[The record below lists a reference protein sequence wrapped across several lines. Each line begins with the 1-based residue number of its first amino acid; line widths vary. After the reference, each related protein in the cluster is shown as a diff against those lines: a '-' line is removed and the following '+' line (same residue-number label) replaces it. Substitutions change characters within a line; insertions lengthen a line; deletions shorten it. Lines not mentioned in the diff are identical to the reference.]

1 MGFDLKAF
9 LKKRFERDVFTGIPL
24 TIFIII
30 FLILLGTFVGI
41 TESIVNSSPITKFD
55 NNFANFLY
63 QFRTP
68 FLAQVFYVITNFAN
82 QITVII
88 LGVIALIYL
97 YLKKELAY
105 LYALTLVFLG
115 TEASVYL
122 IKIFINRPRPIVDI
136 AYYIETSASFPSGH
150 STIAIAFFGFVTYYL
165 LSHVAG
171 KNKKTILIL
180 LGTILIALIG
190 FSRLYLGVHFL
201 SDVLGG
207 FLIGGLWLVVGITF
221 RERHFHNASLK
232 KGKNPGM

>member
-1 MGFDLKAF
+1 MGFRLKAF
-9 LKKRFERDVFTGIPL
+9 LKKRLKRNVFTGLPL
-24 TIFIII
+24 SIIIII

-41 TESIVNSSPITKFD
+41 TESIVNSSPMIRFD
-55 NNFANFLY
+55 NSFANFIY
-63 QFRTP
+63 QLRTP
-68 FLAQVFYVITNFAN
+68 FLAQFFYAITNFAN

-88 LGVIALIYL
+88 LGAIALIYL

-105 LYALTLVFLG
+105 LYALILVFLG

-122 IKIFINRPRPIVDI
+122 IKILINRSRPIADI
-136 AYYIETSASFPSGH
+136 AYYIETSPSFPSGH
-150 STIAIAFFGFVTYYL
+150 SAIAIAFFGFVTYYL
-165 LSHVAG
+165 VCHIVG
-171 KNKKTILIL
+171 KNKKAILIL
-180 LGTILIALIG
+180 LGTLLIALIG

-207 FLIGGLWLVVGITF
+207 FMIGGLWLVVGITF

>member
-1 MGFDLKAF
+1 MGFRLKAF
-9 LKKRFERDVFTGIPL
+9 LKNRLEQNVFTGLPL
-24 TIFIII
+24 TIFVII

-41 TESIVNSSPITKFD
+41 TDSIVSSSPMVTFD
-55 NNFANFLY
+55 NSFANFLY

-97 YLKKELAY
+97 YIKKELAY

-122 IKIFINRPRPIVDI
+122 IKIFINRPRPIADI
-136 AYYIETSASFPSGH
+136 AYYIETSPSFPSGH

-165 LSHVAG
+165 LCHVSG
-171 KNKKTILIL
+171 NNKKSILIL
-180 LGTILIALIG
+180 IGALLIALIG
-190 FSRLYLGVHFL
+190 FSRLYLEVHFL

-221 RERHFHNASLK
+221 RERHFYNDSLK
-232 KGKNPGM
+232 KGKNPGI